1 MQNKNYAKATGYIM
15 QKIKIAPQVGIVLGS
30 GLGGLADKIE
40 NPILIPYAEIPGFAV
55 STAPGHKG
63 QFVFG
68 TLGGKYVL
76 AMQGRLHFY
85 EGHSMEAIAFPIR
98 VMKQLGV
105 QSVIITNAAGGIN
118 TNFSVGDFMLIDDH
132 INFFGTNPL
141 IGANDDTFG
150 NRFFDMT
157 FTYTPALK
165 EVALQAAKE
174 ENIPLQRGVYLG
186 CSGPNF
192 ETPAEIRAFRTL
204 GADAVGMSTVPEVL
218 TAAHCELPI
227 LAISM
232 ITNMAA
238 GMLKQK
244 LSGEEVNETAER
256 RAVVFQTLIT
266 AIIKHM

>member
-1 MQNKNYAKATGYIM
+1 MQNENYTKATEYIM
-15 QKIKIAPQVGIVLGS
+15 QKIKTPPQIGIILGS
-30 GLGGLADKIE
+30 GLGGFADTIE
-40 NPILIPYAEIPGFAV
+40 NPIFIPYSEIPGFAV

-68 TLGGKYVL
+68 TLGGKFVL

-85 EGHSMEAIAFPIR
+85 EGHSMQAIAFPIR
-98 VMKQLGV
+98 VMKLLGI
-105 QSVIITNAAGGIN
+105 QSLIVTNAAGGIN
-118 TNFSVGDFMLIDDH
+118 PAFHVGDFMLIDDH

-141 IGANDDTFG
+141 IGTNDNTFG
-150 NRFFDMT
+150 QRFFDMT
-157 FTYTPALK
+157 YTYTPALK
-165 EVALQAAKE
+165 EVAFTVASM

-186 CSGPNF
+186 CSGPSF

-218 TAAHCELPI
+218 TAAHCELPV

-238 GMLKQK
+238 GMLDQK
-244 LSGEEVNETAER
+244 LSGEEVNETAEN
-256 RAVVFQTLIT
+256 RATVFQTLIT
-266 AIIKHM
+266 AIIKQI